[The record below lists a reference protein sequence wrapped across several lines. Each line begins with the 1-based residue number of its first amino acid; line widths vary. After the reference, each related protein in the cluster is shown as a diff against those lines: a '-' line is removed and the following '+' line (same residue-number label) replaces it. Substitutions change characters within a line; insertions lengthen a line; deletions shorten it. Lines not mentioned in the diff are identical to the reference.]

1 MAIRA
6 NKPFLIP
13 SLSIIL
19 LLSIIQLA
27 TSQYTIGVN
36 YGMVADNLPP
46 PSAVASFL
54 QSKTNIDRIK
64 LFDANPDVL
73 RAFANTNISV
83 TVSIANGYIPDLT
96 DLQKAKEWVS
106 ANVVPFYPQTKIIRV
121 LVGNEVM
128 YWKDKKQIAYLLRAM
143 ESVHTAL
150 QDLGLNKIQVS
161 TPHALNILSISD
173 PPSAGQFKP
182 VYDTHIIKPILEFHN
197 RTKSPFMV
205 CPYPYFGFNDVTLNY
220 AIFKSN
226 PGAVDKNTGKR
237 YMNMFEQLLDAT
249 HSAMKR
255 VGFGDVEIVVAETG
269 WPSIGGENQPAVS
282 VENALSYNGG
292 VVKFVNSGKGTPLMP
307 NKKFETYIF
316 SLFNE
321 NQKPMGVAEQNFG
334 LFKADFTPVYDVGI
348 LKTGDQSAPPSTTP
362 VTPTPTPVVT
372 PAPVDSPTPVAP
384 VTPAPVDSPT
394 PTTPA
399 PADSKQWCVP
409 AGDVSDEFL
418 QHNIDYVC
426 SLGSVGCQP
435 IQDAGACF
443 DPNTIRSH
451 ASFAMNAYYQT
462 FGHEPINCDFT
473 GTGIVVNTDPS
484 YGTCEYEC

>member
-1 MAIRA
+1 MIRFT
-6 NKPFLIP
+6 KPFLFLF
-13 SLSIIL
+13 SIL
-19 LLSIIQLA
+19 LILLNIQLSA
-27 TSQYTIGVN
+27 SQYSIGVN

-46 PSAVASFL
+46 PAQVASFL

-83 TVSIANGYIPDLT
+83 TVSIANGFIPDFST
-96 DLQKAKEWVS
+96 DKQKAKDWVS

-121 LVGNEVM
+121 LVGNEVL
-128 YWKDKKQIAYLLRAM
+128 YWKDKNQIAHLLGAM
-143 ESVHTAL
+143 ESVHSAL
-150 QDLGLNKIQVS
+150 QDLGLNKVQVS
-161 TPHALNILSISD
+161 TPHALNILETSD
-173 PPSAGQFKP
+173 PPSEGSFKP
-182 VYDTHIIKPILEFHN
+182 LYDTHIFKPMLEFHN

-205 CPYPYFGFNDVTLNY
+205 CPYPYFGFNSDTLNY
-220 AIFKSN
+220 AIFKPN

-269 WPSIGGENQPAVS
+269 WPSVGGENQPAVS
-282 VENALSYNGG
+282 VENALSYNGN

-348 LKTGDQSAPPSTTP
+348 LKTGDQ
-362 VTPTPTPVVT
+362 V
-372 PAPVDSPTPVAP
+372 
-384 VTPAPVDSPT
+384 
-394 PTTPA
+394 
-399 PADSKQWCVP
+399 
-409 AGDVSDEFL
+409 
-418 QHNIDYVC
+418 
-426 SLGSVGCQP
+426 
-435 IQDAGACF
+435 
-443 DPNTIRSH
+443 
-451 ASFAMNAYYQT
+451 
-462 FGHEPINCDFT
+462 
-473 GTGIVVNTDPS
+473 
-484 YGTCEYEC
+484 

>member
-1 MAIRA
+1 MGMTIRSTT
-6 NKPFLIP
+6 KPFLLTSP
-13 SLSIIL
+13 LSIIL
-19 LLSIIQLA
+19 VLLVVNVQHS
-27 TSQYTIGVN
+27 TSEYTIGVN
-36 YGMVADNLPP
+36 YGMVADNLPAP
-46 PSAVASFL
+46 TQVASFL
-54 QSKTNIDRIK
+54 QTKTNIDRIK

-73 RAFANTNISV
+73 RAFANTDISV
-83 TVSIANGYIPDLT
+83 TVSIANGYIPSLT

-128 YWKDKKQIAYLLRAM
+128 YWKDKTQIAFLLRAM
-143 ESVHTAL
+143 ESVHSAL

-161 TPHALNILSISD
+161 TPHALNILSVAD
-173 PPSAGQFKP
+173 PPSAGQFKA
-182 VYDTHIIKPILEFHN
+182 VYDTHIIKPILYFHN

-205 CPYPYFGFNDVTLNY
+205 CPYPYFGFNSDTLDY
-220 AIFKSN
+220 AIFKPN

-269 WPSIGGENQPAVS
+269 WPSVGGENQPAVN

-321 NQKPMGVAEQNFG
+321 NQKPMGIAEQNFG

-348 LKTGDQSAPPSTTP
+348 LKTGGDQSAPPSTTP
-362 VTPTPTPVVT
+362 ETPTPTPV
-372 PAPVDSPTPVAP
+372 

-399 PADSKQWCVP
+399 PADSGKQWCVP
-409 AGDVSDEFL
+409 AVEVSDDLL
-418 QHNIDYVC
+418 QNNIDYVC
-426 SLGSVGCQP
+426 SLGSVDCQP
-435 IQDAGACF
+435 IQDSGACF
-443 DPNTIRSH
+443 NPNTIRSH
-451 ASFAMNAYYQT
+451 SSFAMNAYFQT
-462 FGHEPINCDFT
+462 FGHDSLNCDFA
-473 GTGIVVNTDPS
+473 GTGIIINTDPS
-484 YGTCEYEC
+484 YDTCEYES

>member
-1 MAIRA
+1 MIRST
-6 NKPFLIP
+6 KPFLIP

-19 LLSIIQLA
+19 LLLNIIQFT

-46 PSAVASFL
+46 PTAVASFL

-64 LFDANPDVL
+64 LFDANPDQ
-73 RAFANTNISV
+73 I
-83 TVSIANGYIPDLT
+83 IANGYIPDLT

-121 LVGNEVM
+121 LVGNEVL
-128 YWKDKKQIAYLLRAM
+128 YWKDKNQIAHLLRAM

-161 TPHALNILSISD
+161 THHALNILSVSD
-173 PPSAGQFKP
+173 PPSAGKFKP
-182 VYDTHIIKPILEFHN
+182 VYDTHIIKPILDFHN

-269 WPSIGGENQPAVS
+269 WPSVGGENQPAV
-282 VENALSYNGG
+282 N
-292 VVKFVNSGKGTPLMP
+292 FVNSGKGTPLMP
-307 NKKFETYIF
+307 GKKFETYIF

-372 PAPVDSPTPVAP
+372 PAPVDSPTPV
-384 VTPAPVDSPT
+384 TPAPVDSPT

-418 QHNIDYVC
+418 QKNIDYVC
-426 SLGSVGCQP
+426 SLGSVDCQP

-451 ASFAMNAYYQT
+451 VSFAMNAYYQT
-462 FGHEPINCDFT
+462 FGHEPFNCDFT

-484 YGTCEYEC
+484 SVHVIMNLREWEV